1 MKICRRSVVWYL
13 ILFLMD
19 VGQYAPGQ
27 WGVLVDDIWHLW
39 KDILYVAFECA
50 PRGGNPHA
58 IYVMSYS
65 SQLTNREE
73 LLHLFAGFLSKVTM
87 DYQFHV

>member
-50 PRGGNPHA
+50 PRGSDPHA
-58 IYVMSYS
+58 IYMMSYP
-65 SQLTNREE
+65 SQFASREE

-87 DYQFHV
+87 DYQLHI